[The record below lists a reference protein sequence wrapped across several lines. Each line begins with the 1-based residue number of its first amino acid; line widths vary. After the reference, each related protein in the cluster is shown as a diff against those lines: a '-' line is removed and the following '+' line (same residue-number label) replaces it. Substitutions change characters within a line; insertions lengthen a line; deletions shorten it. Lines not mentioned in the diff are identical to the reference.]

1 MQERV
6 VFKNKGLSNN
16 IINKPAY
23 IGRSN
28 HGNNAFKQYE
38 LMRQSGNMDR
48 LSHSIDAWSASNG
61 AH

>member
-1 MQERV
+1 M
-6 VFKNKGLSNN
+6 
-16 IINKPAY
+16 NKPAY

-48 LSHSIDAWSASNG
+48 LSQSIDAWSASNG